1 MKRRIQFFCA
11 FNAMLMGFGMSNL
24 RAQATA
30 SIIGTV
36 TDSSG
41 AVIAEAVVRAT
52 NEGTAIVR
60 GTVSDTEGR
69 FRIPDLPIG
78 SYSVETQKPGFE
90 TVIHKAVT
98 LTVGSVP
105 VVDFALPVGQTQQ
118 TVAVS
123 AEVSQVETDNSAIS
137 NLVGETQ
144 MRELPLNGRDYYQ
157 LLTLAP
163 GVTAYNYGA
172 SGALFGN
179 QQNYSVSGGR
189 AQGMLYLLDDTDTS
203 GYWKHGGGSGAL
215 GTSLG
220 VDAIAE
226 FQTLTNTY
234 SAEFGGEGAVI
245 NASTKSGTNTYHGS
259 VYEFIRNSAIESR
272 NFFDGASPPPYRQNQ
287 FGATAGGP
295 IKKNKAFFFVNY
307 EGFRASKTVST
318 VNTVPDAEAHD
329 YMMPNGNGVYVPVT
343 PNSNPATAAA
353 VQAVLNLYPVA
364 TTEIYKN
371 GLPTGT
377 GFITQPN
384 NTLSYENYL
393 VERFDYTLS
402 DKDTFFARD
411 VLDRASKRT
420 DSPIP
425 IDPEEDLTRNNYAT
439 VEERHIFSP
448 TLVNIA
454 YASYVRNAEFG
465 DSPAVNPALQWFP
478 GEGRPDGKVTPGSSL
493 TAIGINAGTL
503 PFYLIPNDFGEG
515 DNVIWTHGAHSMKFG
530 FSTIR
535 LQENTYGPSS
545 VGGSWS
551 FPNLTSFLEGIPTSF
566 SGQLA
571 DYQYPSDAHKDWRE
585 REYGM
590 YVQDDWKVSRTLT
603 ANLGFRYEPAANASW
618 ANHLSL
624 NIIDA
629 PYGNWVPV
637 KNVHA
642 TNISLKNVEPRVGLA
657 WDPFAD
663 HKTSIRAGFGM
674 FNDVITGSQTTMYLQ
689 PPFLTGTQTLAQG
702 AVFPTPLTDIPPGSG
717 TIATNGSV
725 TCSPCTYFGQTRTP
739 TIFQYNLS
747 FQREIMP
754 STVATVVLVGS
765 HGIFLQA
772 EHDFNSPVPVVGAD
786 GNLVFG
792 SLINGN
798 IVANPRLNPT
808 WGTMN
813 MWDGDS
819 SSHYWGL
826 QSSLER
832 RLSKGFQAQL
842 SYTWSKSIDDNS
854 GSVIGGTIFTN
865 PANLRSDFGL
875 SNFDS
880 RNNLRLS
887 TVYQLPFH
895 SGNSFV
901 NFMTSGWQWSV
912 ILTYLS
918 GFPFSPSVGFAS
930 VGTSTY
936 TPRPNV
942 IAGCNLYPSNQ
953 TLSDWFNTSCYTAPP
968 IGEFG
973 NAGRDTL
980 IGPDTFDVDSSF
992 SKEAK
997 MARLGEQ
1004 FTIQFR
1010 AEFFNILNHPS
1021 FAAPNANLWVQGTNG
1036 AFNPNPSVNLITAT
1050 TSQPRQIQFALK
1062 VIF

>member
-1 MKRRIQFFCA
+1 M
-11 FNAMLMGFGMSNL
+11 
-24 RAQATA
+24 
-30 SIIGTV
+30 
-36 TDSSG
+36 
-41 AVIAEAVVRAT
+41 
-52 NEGTAIVR
+52 
-60 GTVSDTEGR
+60 
-69 FRIPDLPIG
+69 
-78 SYSVETQKPGFE
+78 
-90 TVIHKAVT
+90 
-98 LTVGSVP
+98 
-105 VVDFALPVGQTQQ
+105 
-118 TVAVS
+118 
-123 AEVSQVETDNSAIS
+123 
-137 NLVGETQ
+137 
-144 MRELPLNGRDYYQ
+144 
-157 LLTLAP
+157 
-163 GVTAYNYGA
+163 
-172 SGALFGN
+172 
-179 QQNYSVSGGR
+179 
-189 AQGMLYLLDDTDTS
+189 
-203 GYWKHGGGSGAL
+203 
-215 GTSLG
+215 
-220 VDAIAE
+220 
-226 FQTLTNTY
+226 
-234 SAEFGGEGAVI
+234 
-245 NASTKSGTNTYHGS
+245 
-259 VYEFIRNSAIESR
+259 
-272 NFFDGASPPPYRQNQ
+272 
-287 FGATAGGP
+287 
-295 IKKNKAFFFVNY
+295 
-307 EGFRASKTVST
+307 
-318 VNTVPDAEAHD
+318 
-329 YMMPNGNGVYVPVT
+329 
-343 PNSNPATAAA
+343 
-353 VQAVLNLYPVA
+353 
-364 TTEIYKN
+364 
-371 GLPTGT
+371 
-377 GFITQPN
+377 
-384 NTLSYENYL
+384 SYENYL
-393 VERFDYTLS
+393 AERFDYTLS

-425 IDPEEDLTRNNYAT
+425 TDPEVDLTRNNYAT

-454 YASYVRNAEFG
+454 YASYVRNAESG
-465 DSPAVNPALQWFP
+465 GSPAVNPALQWFP
-478 GEGRPDGKVTPGSSL
+478 GEGRPDGKVSPGSSL
-493 TAIGINAGTL
+493 TGIGINASTL
-503 PFYLIPNDFGEG
+503 PFYLIPNNFTEG
-515 DNVIWTHGAHSMKFG
+515 DNVIWTHGAHNAKFG

-535 LQENTYGPSS
+535 LQENTYGPAS
-545 VGGSWS
+545 VGASWS
-551 FPNLTSFLEGIPTSF
+551 FPNLTSFLQGVPTSF

-571 DYQYPSDAHKDWRE
+571 DYQYVSDAHKDWRE
-585 REYGM
+585 RQYGA
-590 YVQDDWKVSRTLT
+590 YIQDDWKISKTLT
-603 ANLGFRYEPAANASW
+603 ANVGLRYEPTSNSSW

-624 NIIDA
+624 NIVDA

-637 KNVHA
+637 TNVHA
-642 TNISLKNVEPRVGLA
+642 TNISLKNWEPRIGLA

-689 PPFLTGTQTLAQG
+689 PPFLTATQTLAQG
-702 AVFPTPLTDIPPGSG
+702 AVFPTPLTDIPAGSG
-717 TIATNGSV
+717 TIATNGTV
-725 TCSPCTYFGQTRTP
+725 TCSPCTYYGQTRTP

-786 GNLVFG
+786 GNPVFG

-798 IVANPRLNPT
+798 IVPNQRLNPT
-808 WGTMN
+808 WGNMS

-875 SNFDS
+875 SNFNS
-880 RNNLRLS
+880 ANNLRLS

-930 VGTSTY
+930 IGTGTY

-942 IAGCNLYPSNQ
+942 IAGCNLYPATQ

-980 IGPDTFDVDSSF
+980 IGPDTFNVDSSF

-997 MARLGEQ
+997 VAKLGEQ
-1004 FTIQFR
+1004 FTVQFR

-1062 VIF
+1062 VMF